1 MRIIFMIILTLGL
14 LHAQSIDQLVK
25 TSLKKHPSLKTIQ
38 HRLSAMDER
47 IAKSQKWANPDL
59 SLTIS
64 DIQFRKPLRRS
75 EERMQYHAINFKQKF
90 PWFGKLD
97 ARKIYAK
104 EQKYVVLHSYEAA
117 RTALALQVRTTAY
130 SIKELEAR
138 IGVLHRY
145 RQLAKQN
152 IKLYTD
158 MISTDNMSHAD
169 SISAEL
175 SLSRIEIRQERYRSL
190 LQAQKEKLAYLVQ
203 RKITKI
209 SDTLNIK
216 RPVSLNYYL
225 KRLSRNPAYHMKL
238 AQNRVADA
246 NKALVDMEVHPDPY
260 VKVGYFNRPD
270 FPDYATVTIGMS
282 LPLYGTEKLNSEIAR
297 KEALSSVSASLDY
310 KAFLKSEIRS
320 NYAKLKE
327 AYRIYNIIQR
337 KSLPQLGH
345 MLELSASSIEE
356 GADLF
361 TYTNILEQKLA
372 LEEESISM
380 KAEYLRTKARLKAL
394 IGGL

>member
-1 MRIIFMIILTLGL
+1 MRILLSILLIFGVLQ
-14 LHAQSIDQLVK
+14 AQSIDQLVK
-25 TSLKKHPSLKTIQ
+25 TSLKEHPSLKTIQ

-64 DIQFRKPLRRS
+64 DIQFRKPLGRS
-75 EERMQYHAINFKQKF
+75 EERMQYHAINVKQKF

-104 EQKYVVLHSYEAA
+104 EQKHVVLHSYEAA

-238 AQNRVADA
+238 AQNRVANA